1 LVKQP
6 KNHLVLKP
14 HLEKKDNDMEQKLKE
29 LEMIGQQILSGEYD
43 DEEQIIS
50 KYKALRKELEDAGI
64 VVLDGIDIDNLVG

>member
-1 LVKQP
+1 
-6 KNHLVLKP
+6 
-14 HLEKKDNDMEQKLKE
+14 MEQKLKE